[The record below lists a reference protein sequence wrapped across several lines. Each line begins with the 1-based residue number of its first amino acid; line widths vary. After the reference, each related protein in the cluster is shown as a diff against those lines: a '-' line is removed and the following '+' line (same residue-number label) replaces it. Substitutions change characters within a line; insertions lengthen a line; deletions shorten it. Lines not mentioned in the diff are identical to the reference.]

1 MSYLRVEN
9 NHAVIVMQ
17 LPNISNDY
25 PLGFNMKKPRG
36 YGSSRSD
43 MKLIAIISPGDS
55 DGQLMEQT
63 LWTTGD
69 SVLKALESSL
79 CST

>member
-1 MSYLRVEN
+1 M
-9 NHAVIVMQ
+9 
-17 LPNISNDY
+17 
-25 PLGFNMKKPRG
+25 GFNMKKPRG